1 MMYEIDFEFQISP
14 VEIDFEFDEIMVIDA
29 DPYEGPYL
37 VIPKTIDQVLA
48 TKNKT
53 MRDDVTV
60 TEIPY
65 AETSNIHGTT
75 VVIAS

>member
-1 MMYEIDFEFQISP
+1 MMYELDFDFEIGP
-14 VEIDFEFDEIMVIDA
+14 IELDFEFDEIMVIDA

-37 VIPKTIDQVLA
+37 VIPKTSEQVLE
-48 TKNKT
+48 TKHKN

-65 AETSNIHGTT
+65 AETSNVYGTT